1 MKSMRIKEA
10 AMERKEADK
19 FYDLNAVFRYLCDKQ
34 KLGVALTRHPVD
46 LFIGVTQT
54 KGGKLAFIVIK
65 RTIAAKEI
73 ISPYT
78 TKDIDGKWMN
88 QFRKVL
94 SSFTINEQRQNGRF
108 DKETYMSDVEKI
120 KDEGKLLFD
129 QLIPGEMQ
137 DFVKEYKSLWYTRE
151 DKDLVD
157 KIVAEL
163 HAGKT
168 EKLKTIFE
176 DKQPT
181 GTITIMNEKEDEW
194 EILEEMNREEQKT
207 YYAYNI
213 RKEDEK
219 LIVYKTID
227 SVWINYDLEKTDQ
240 EKIDPI
246 WELLY
251 VRLQNGEEFF
261 WGDRFSIARV
271 DDNYDF
277 PELQI
282 QIGDR
287 IKVAIISND
296 QKYANEERDCL
307 KHFNV
312 DLMEIR
318 KCAEIR
324 KLDDK
329 IFNILHLATHYDG
342 NREIELEDG
351 RISVGSINRNPPAA
365 NIVFM
370 NTCNTQNR
378 ICFVVPITLANV
390 FKNKNAW
397 IGTNWMI
404 VGQPASD
411 FAKCFYDNFLHGIP
425 IARSVKEARKKIMD
439 TNIMYLAYTVYGHP
453 FTRLVP
459 V

>member
-1 MKSMRIKEA
+1 MRREEA
-10 AMERKEADK
+10 EEI
-19 FYDLNAVFRYLCDKQ
+19 YDTNAVFNYLLDKD
-34 KLGVALTRHPVD
+34 KLAVALTRHPVD

-54 KGGKLAFIVIK
+54 KVGKLAFIVIK
-65 RTIAAKEI
+65 RTIAAKKI
-73 ISPYT
+73 ISPFT
-78 TKDIDGKWMN
+78 IEDIDGNWMH
-88 QFRKVL
+88 QFREVL
-94 SSFTINEQRQNGRF
+94 SNLTINEQRQNGGF

-120 KDEGKLLFD
+120 KEEGKLLFD
-129 QLIPGEMQ
+129 HLIPGEMQ
-137 DFVKEYKSLWYTRE
+137 DFVKEYKSVWYTME

-181 GTITIMNEKEDEW
+181 GTITIMNEKDDEW

-213 RKEDEK
+213 KKEDEK
-219 LIVYKTID
+219 LKVYKTID
-227 SVWINYDLEKTDQ
+227 SVWINYDLKKTDQ
-240 EKIDPI
+240 EKIDPV

-251 VRLQNGEEFF
+251 VSGLPNGEEFF
-261 WGDRFSIARV
+261 WCDRFSIARV
-271 DDNYDF
+271 DANYDF
-277 PELQI
+277 PEPQI

-296 QKYANEERDCL
+296 QEYANEERDYL
-307 KHFNV
+307 NAHVNG
-312 DLMEIR
+312 DMTEIR
-318 KCAEIR
+318 KCDEIR
-324 KLDDK
+324 RLDDK

-342 NREIELEDG
+342 NREIGLEDG
-351 RISVGSINRNPPAA
+351 GISVGRINRKLLAS

-370 NTCNTQNR
+370 NTCNTQDR
-378 ICFVVPITLANV
+378 ICFVVPITLGNV

-425 IARSVKEARKKIMD
+425 IARSVKEARKKIRD

-453 FTRLVP
+453 FTRLVR